1 MQVFNDE
8 LLILSMGLTV
18 QDLLSINAV
27 LYFTIQKNRE
37 YLREKGGQSRILP
50 PHLTGLLK
58 NTAPS
63 SSTQVIFLG
72 M

>member
-8 LLILSMGLTV
+8 LLILSMVLSMGLTV

-50 PHLTGLLK
+50 PHLTNLFK
-58 NTAPS
+58 EHS
-63 SSTQVIFLG
+63 SK
-72 M
+72 